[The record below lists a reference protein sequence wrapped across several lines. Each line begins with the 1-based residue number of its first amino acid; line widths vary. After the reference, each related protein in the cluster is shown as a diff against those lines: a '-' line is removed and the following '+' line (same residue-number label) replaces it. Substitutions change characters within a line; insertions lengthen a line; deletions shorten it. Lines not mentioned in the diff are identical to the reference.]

1 MLDEEHEKDIQ
12 VVQKT
17 EESPRDDDVESEP
30 RVLDIEINDLENA
43 NQQDRVVMISDCDEN
58 SE

>member
-43 NQQDRVVMISDCDEN
+43 NQ
-58 SE
+58 